1 MNIGGHEIGVCNW
14 SLQPAN
20 MADLVAQMRTLTLSH
35 VQVAFLPLLQMDE
48 PKREQEL
55 DQLRDA
61 GITITA
67 GMMSFPG
74 EDYATIA
81 IIHDTGGYLPDKL
94 WEERRDLTKAG
105 GKLAEQL
112 GIRLLSVHVGFIPMS
127 SDPRYRVLIE
137 RVRELA
143 AGMAEARVDLL
154 METGQERAA
163 ELLQFL
169 NDVSAKNVHVNFDPA
184 NMILYGAGDP
194 IEAVKILG
202 RHIRHVHVKDAV
214 LSRQPGVL
222 WGEEVPFGSGQVGP
236 ARFLEALKGVG
247 YGGPLAVEREA
258 GSARLADVGTA
269 IESLRNTVG

>member
-1 MNIGGHEIGVCNW
+1 MNIGGHEIGVCSW

-20 MADLVAQMRTLTLSH
+20 MADLIAQIRKLDLRH
-35 VQVAFLPLLQMDE
+35 VQLALLPLIQMDDG
-48 PKREQEL
+48 KRGEEL
-55 DQLRDA
+55 ARLRDA
-61 GITITA
+61 GISVTS
-67 GMMSFPG
+67 GMMNFAG
-74 EDYATIA
+74 EDYTTIA
-81 IIHDTGGYLPDKL
+81 IIRDTGGYLPDKT

-105 GKLAEQL
+105 GKLAEAM
-112 GIRLLSVHVGFIPMS
+112 GIRLLSVHAGFIPMS
-127 SDPRYRVLIE
+127 GDARYKVLIE

-143 AGMAEARVDLL
+143 AAMGEYQVELL
-154 METGQERAA
+154 LETGQERAA

-222 WGEEVPFGSGQVGP
+222 WGDEVPFGTGQVGA
-236 ARFLEALKGVG
+236 ARFMDALRNIG
-247 YGGPLAVEREA
+247 YGGPLAIEREA
-258 GSARLADVGTA
+258 GNARLADVKTA
-269 IESLRNTVG
+269 VEALLAAAG

>member
-20 MADLVAQMRTLTLSH
+20 MADLVAQMQKLTLRH

-48 PKREQEL
+48 QKREQEL
-55 DQLRDA
+55 AQLRDA
-61 GITITA
+61 GITMMA

-81 IIHDTGGYLPDKL
+81 MIHDTGGYLPDKR

-143 AGMAEARVDLL
+143 GGGVA
-154 METGQERAA
+154 
-163 ELLQFL
+163 
-169 NDVSAKNVHVNFDPA
+169 
-184 NMILYGAGDP
+184 
-194 IEAVKILG
+194 
-202 RHIRHVHVKDAV
+202 AV
-214 LSRQPGVL
+214 LERRV
-222 WGEEVPFGSGQVGP
+222 GEECACEF
-236 ARFLEALKGVG
+236 
-247 YGGPLAVEREA
+247 
-258 GSARLADVGTA
+258 
-269 IESLRNTVG
+269 